1 MQIAVTQPLMTR
13 TEALQRRDLRRAW
26 ILLALGLIVPFLALW
41 AAWDGWSA
49 RQASPR
55 LGWAIVVLGVA
66 IFAVRLAMYRF

>member
-41 AAWDGWSA
+41 AAFPTLA
-49 RQASPR
+49 T
-55 LGWAIVVLGVA
+55 LYIVWAGLGVCMA
-66 IFAVRLAMYRF
+66 TRMVDPEE

>member
-1 MQIAVTQPLMTR
+1 MMV
-13 TEALQRRDLRRAW
+13 
-26 ILLALGLIVPFLALW
+26 IVGVLKQTGIFEFLALW